1 MKRYGS
7 SLAMTIAASVL
18 LACVVPATAQ
28 TDMSFDVNVTLSKK
42 AAAKLAAEKEGIVV
56 FASYYGDP
64 KPSAAKH
71 ANEVG
76 LIDLTPHDEEV
87 EIPGTGGHARISG
100 AKVDAKRLD
109 WLAGPPDV
117 NVNVAS
123 ARKSSSVNLIGC
135 DFIDGPL
142 SNVQRAPVTLHC
154 GLIEEHVDTKLKP

>member
-1 MKRYGS
+1 MKPYKS

-64 KPSAAKH
+64 KRSAEKL
-71 ANEVG
+71 NEIG
-76 LIDLTPHDEEV
+76 QIDLTPQDEEV
-87 EIPGTGGHARISG
+87 EIPGTAGHAHVSG

-109 WLAGPPDV
+109 WLAGPAKV

-123 ARKSSSVNLIGC
+123 ARKSSPDNLLNC

-142 SNVQRAPVTLHC
+142 SDVQRKPVTLHC
-154 GLIEEHVDTKLKP
+154 GLIEENVDTKLRP

>member
-18 LACVVPATAQ
+18 LACAVPATAQ

-42 AAAKLAAEKEGIVV
+42 AAAKLAADKERIVV

-64 KPSAAKH
+64 KRSAEKH

-76 LIDLTPHDEEV
+76 QIDLTPQDEEV
-87 EIPGTGGHARISG
+87 EIAGTAGHAHVSG

-109 WLAGPPDV
+109 WLAGPANV
-117 NVNVAS
+117 NVNIAS
-123 ARKSSSVNLIGC
+123 ARKSSPDNLLSC
-135 DFIDGPL
+135 DFIDGSL
-142 SNVQRAPVTLHC
+142 SDVQRKPVTLHC